1 MPVRPLR
8 LLGDPVLRTP
18 CAPVRHFDQGVA
30 RLVADLLDTVQ
41 LPGRAGLA
49 APQIGVGLAAFSYNV
64 ENHIGY
70 VINPRIIESS
80 GSYDGLEAC
89 LSVPGVSADT
99 PRAAHVVVAGVN
111 LDGEPITVEGDDEM
125 ARCLQHETDHLD
137 GVLYIDHLKGRDRR
151 GALRQIRAAQFNGLF

>member
-1 MPVRPLR
+1 MAIRPLR

-18 CAPVRHFDQGVA
+18 CALVTHFDDGVA

-64 ENHIGY
+64 EGRLGY
-70 VINPRIIESS
+70 VINPRIVEAS

-89 LSVPGVSADT
+89 LSVPGVSVERR
-99 PRAAHVVVAGVN
+99 RAAHAVVVGVD
-111 LDGEPITVEGDDEM
+111 LDAQPVTVEGDDEM

-137 GVLYIDHLKGRDRR
+137 GSLYIDRLLGQQRR
-151 GALRQIRAAQFNGLF
+151 SAMRQIRAAQFAGRL